1 MFYIIITAFIINLIF
16 FTVYLKIYNK
26 NLFFFRYFKS
36 FLVFSLFLSSA
47 CLFVKSYNLILFEFT
62 SREIIIFL
70 TVYSLFFISFFLTT
84 PLKFIDS
91 PTYLMY
97 EKIIKNK
104 SCSREMLSK
113 YLKNKRVIDI
123 RIRDLKRQGIII
135 EDSENLRLKKKFN
148 FTISLIFFF
157 KRIFKLKSE
166 G

>member
-1 MFYIIITAFIINLIF
+1 MYYIIITAFIINLIF
-16 FTVYLKIYNK
+16 FTIYLKIYNK

-36 FLVFSLFLSSA
+36 FLVFSLFLSSV
-47 CLFVKSYNLILFEFT
+47 CLVVKTYNFILFDLT
-62 SREIIIFL
+62 SREILIFL
-70 TVYSLFFISFFLTT
+70 TVYLLFFISFFLTT

-104 SCSREMLSK
+104 SSSTKMLSK
-113 YLKNKRVIDI
+113 HLKSKRVLDI

-135 EDSENLRLKKKFN
+135 EDSENLRLKKNFN
-148 FTISLIFFF
+148 FKISFIFFF
-157 KRIFKLKSE
+157 KRLFNLKSE